1 MVEDTVNEEPGIL
14 DPTVCPNPAID
25 AVRSVFGAVGKDITC
40 DRAKGYLL
48 LAGVVIVGIIIL
60 KVFVLGRR

>member
-25 AVRSVFGAVGKDITC
+25 AVRSVFGAIGKDITC

-48 LAGVVIVGIIIL
+48 LSGAVIVIIIIL
-60 KVFVLGRR
+60 KIFIMRK